1 MNLIP
6 WKRNRELTSGSFFPE
21 LSSLRTE
28 MDSLFDQFLKG
39 TALQP
44 MGFGRKG
51 EWLPL
56 VDVKDNEKEIT
67 VKCEV
72 PGVNPKDIDV
82 SLKGDFLTIKG
93 EKKTEKVEDTD
104 DYYVSERG
112 FGSFLRT
119 IQLPDSVDS
128 DSIKAEQ
135 KDGVLMIQLKK
146 RPGVGQKKIPVAEGK

>member
-6 WKRNRELTSGSFFPE
+6 RRRNRELVSGGFFPG

-28 MDSLFDQFLKG
+28 MDSLFEQFLKG
-39 TALQP
+39 DRFPSAEKIKWQP
-44 MGFGRKG
+44 
-51 EWLPL
+51 LI
-56 VDVKDNEKEIT
+56 DVKDNEKEIS
-67 VKCEV
+67 VRCEV

-82 SLKGDFLTIKG
+82 SIKGDLLTIKG

-104 DYYVSERG
+104 DYYVSERE

-119 IQLPDSVDS
+119 IELPDSVDT

-146 RPGVGQKKIPVAEGK
+146 RAGSSQKKIPIAESK